1 MAIPAMAVS
10 AMADFVSF
18 VLRRDVGSLLVPCC
32 HDRQR
37 KQNLTHGSAA
47 ATTPRIRHRL
57 QDDAEN
63 LLRADRS
70 HWFPHFGPAV
80 EPLLVAMAI
89 RENDG
94 DGKPPMKV
102 SDLVKRLKM
111 PRSNVRR
118 ALAKLLDDG
127 MIHER
132 NDSSYVGSIDYLAA
146 RIDAEYFIEIK
157 KAVHAASAAL
167 KALET

>member
-1 MAIPAMAVS
+1 M
-10 AMADFVSF
+10 D
-18 VLRRDVGSLLVPCC
+18 
-32 HDRQR
+32 
-37 KQNLTHGSAA
+37 
-47 ATTPRIRHRL
+47 RL
-57 QDDAEN
+57 QRRHQESVIVSKMMLKICFEMIEVIGAT
-63 LLRADRS
+63 
-70 HWFPHFGPAV
+70 HFGPAV

>member
-1 MAIPAMAVS
+1 VFHLAKLVI
-10 AMADFVSF
+10 
-18 VLRRDVGSLLVPCC
+18 RRKREIDTM
-32 HDRQR
+32 D
-37 KQNLTHGSAA
+37 
-47 ATTPRIRHRL
+47 RL
-57 QDDAEN
+57 QRRHQESVIVSKMMLKICFEMIEVIGA
-63 LLRADRS
+63 
-70 HWFPHFGPAV
+70 PHFGPAV

>member
-1 MAIPAMAVS
+1 M
-10 AMADFVSF
+10 D
-18 VLRRDVGSLLVPCC
+18 
-32 HDRQR
+32 
-37 KQNLTHGSAA
+37 
-47 ATTPRIRHRL
+47 RL
-57 QDDAEN
+57 QRRHQESVIVSKMMLKICFELIEAIG
-63 LLRADRS
+63 S
-70 HWFPHFGPAV
+70 PHFGPAV
-80 EPLLVAMAI
+80 GPLLVAMAI

-102 SDLVKRLKM
+102 SDLAKRLKM

-157 KAVHAASAAL
+157 KAVHTASAAL

>member
-1 MAIPAMAVS
+1 M
-10 AMADFVSF
+10 D
-18 VLRRDVGSLLVPCC
+18 
-32 HDRQR
+32 
-37 KQNLTHGSAA
+37 
-47 ATTPRIRHRL
+47 RL
-57 QDDAEN
+57 QRRHQESVIVSKMMLKICLELIEVIGA
-63 LLRADRS
+63 
-70 HWFPHFGPAV
+70 PHFGPAV

-167 KALET
+167 KALEN